1 MHSLGLL
8 LHDVSRLLK
17 AEFERRSR
25 ETGLTLNQWR
35 VLATLSRKGSQTQAA
50 LAAAIEVSPMT
61 VSDVIERLESQG
73 LVSRAPDPQDSRAK
87 RVTLTEAAGPTIDL
101 AREVATQVYARAL
114 SGLSETERAAMMH
127 ALTHIFDNLV
137 VMAATEKDVA

>member
-50 LAAAIEVSPMT
+50 LAAAIEVSAIMMAMT
-61 VSDVIERLESQG
+61 QG
-73 LVSRAPDPQDSRAK
+73 IGPASRACGSSCDPRSPDRPEKPRA
-87 RVTLTEAAGPTIDL
+87 I
-101 AREVATQVYARAL
+101 ARAMTGGDFTTGPPGGAGD
-114 SGLSETERAAMMH
+114 SAAPRWGRSAAPCRAA
-127 ALTHIFDNLV
+127 
-137 VMAATEKDVA
+137 

>member
-1 MHSLGLL
+1 MQSLGLL

-17 AEFERRSR
+17 AEFERRTR

-35 VLATLSRKGSQTQAA
+35 VLATLSRKGGQTQAA

-73 LVSRAPDPQDSRAK
+73 LVQRAPDPLDSRAK
-87 RVTLTEAAGPTIDL
+87 RVTLTEAAVPVV
-101 AREVATQVYARAL
+101 ARARDVANQVYASAL
-114 SGLSETERAAMMH
+114 SGLSEPERATMVH

-137 VMAATEKDVA
+137 AMAATEQDVD